1 MFRLS
6 NLPGYLI
13 AKSAGHYDRLVKAL
27 LDFWKAQCFLIWSVS
42 MSGYLLAAFNLFAL
56 YSARKTSWV
65 LTVLSGIDI
74 VMSAVTKSSVS
85 SFRPS
90 HSGLEHL
97 KKLPHPSHYGKHDP
111 SVYCLCAVSSRGMY
125 GLHVYARISRSLPRS
140 FVSPL

>member
-13 AKSAGHYDRLVKAL
+13 AKSAGHYDRLAKAL
-27 LDFWKAQCFLIWSVS
+27 LDFWKVQCFLIWSVS
-42 MSGYLLAAFNLFAL
+42 MSGYLLVAFNLFAL
-56 YSARKTSWV
+56 CSARKTSWF
-65 LTVLSGIDI
+65 LTVLSGIDV
-74 VMSAVTKSSVS
+74 VMSPVTKFSVS

-97 KKLPHPSHYGKHDP
+97 QKLPAPSHYGNHDP

-125 GLHVYARISRSLPRS
+125 GLSVYASIGRSLPRS
-140 FVSPL
+140 LVSPQ